1 MIANV
6 INFAAII
13 VGSVIGMLFKKV
25 IRKELCELLLKV
37 IGVVIIIFSILGIIK
52 AMVTIDNN
60 LLTTN
65 YELLLL
71 ISLVL
76 GTIIGEI
83 LKIDN
88 HITKFANYIERKVGR
103 SHFALGFVTA
113 SLIFGVGAM
122 AIVGSIKAGLGE
134 PNILYLKALID
145 GVTAIILASTLGIG
159 VLFSAFIIFFYQG
172 LIIIIIFFLG
182 DIFDSTFI
190 DTFSM
195 VGYALVFFLG
205 LNFLRDEKIKVANM
219 LPSLVIVI
227 LYNLII

>member
-1 MIANV
+1 
-6 INFAAII
+6 
-13 VGSVIGMLFKKV
+13 
-25 IRKELCELLLKV
+25 
-37 IGVVIIIFSILGIIK
+37 
-52 AMVTIDNN
+52 
-60 LLTTN
+60 
-65 YELLLL
+65 
-71 ISLVL
+71 
-76 GTIIGEI
+76 
-83 LKIDN
+83 
-88 HITKFANYIERKVGR
+88 

-122 AIVGSIKAGLGE
+122 AIVGSIKVGLGE

-195 VGYALVFFLG
+195 VGYVLVFFLG
-205 LNFLRDEKIKVANM
+205 LNF
-219 LPSLVIVI
+219 
-227 LYNLII
+227 